1 MTMHSRVRVGVW
13 ALMLG
18 MLGGCA
24 AYDPGATQPV
34 ASAPPARAATL
45 SDLQI
50 STALQQSLYQ
60 GVETAVTALGR
71 PNGFWGNAAVRI
83 PLPPGLAKAESVL
96 RTLGLNQSL
105 DAFQLAL
112 NAAAE
117 QATPQVTEYFAQA
130 IQQMTIE
137 DVRGVLQG
145 GPDAATQYLRQAA
158 GPALEAQVRLKVQ
171 AATEQAGVTQKY
183 KALTSEYGPI
193 LQKAGV
199 EGADLDAFV
208 TAKTL
213 DGIFYMLA
221 AEEARIRRNPRARGT
236 DLMRQVFET
245 LD

>member
-1 MTMHSRVRVGVW
+1 MT
-13 ALMLG
+13 LG

-24 AYDPGATQPV
+24 AYDPGATQAT
-34 ASAPPARAATL
+34 ASPSPQGAGTL
-45 SDLQI
+45 TDPQI
-50 STALQQSLYQ
+50 TTALQQSLQQ
-60 GVETAVTALGR
+60 GVEAAVGALGR

-83 PLPPGLAKAESVL
+83 PLPPGLAKAESAL
-96 RTLGLNQSL
+96 RMLGLNQSL

-130 IQQMTIE
+130 IRQMTIE

-158 GPALEAQVRLKVQ
+158 GPALEAQVHLKVQ
-171 AATEQAGVTQKY
+171 EATAQAGATQKY
-183 KALTSEYGPI
+183 KALTSEYGPV

-199 EGADLDAFV
+199 EGADVDAFV
-208 TAKTL
+208 TTKTL

-221 AEEARIRRNPRARGT
+221 AEEARIRRNPRARST